1 MLNIYI
7 IEATFVIVALILLSW
22 ALAAPAKRYKEQIN
36 RQTVF
41 NQFIGERR
49 HTTSTSNALN
59 EYRILI
65 KQGHLVSPEDTNE
78 NYKTIYSFYKK
89 KYPIR
94 CLFIKKYSFNQD
106 STYKV
111 ILFNKS
117 VYTVH
122 SWTWER
128 IKGFNP
134 ELERRLMTSALRL
147 EIKKRDNYTCQYCKK
162 YMPNDRPG
170 EIHIDHIRPVSKGG
184 KSTKA
189 NLQVLCASCN
199 LEKSDKY

>member
-7 IEATFVIVALILLSW
+7 IGATFVIVALILLSW
-22 ALAAPAKRYKEQIN
+22 ALVAPAKKYKDQID
-36 RQTVF
+36 RQTKF

-49 HTTSTSNALN
+49 RTASETNALN
-59 EYRILI
+59 EYRVLI
-65 KQGHLVSPEDTNE
+65 RQGHLVSPEDTNE
-78 NYKTIYSFYKK
+78 NLSKIYSFYKK

-94 CLFIKKYSFNQD
+94 CFFIKKHSFSQD
-106 STYKV
+106 SKYKLV
-111 ILFNKS
+111 LYSK
-117 VYTVH
+117 TLHAVH

-134 ELERRLMTSALRL
+134 ELERRLMTPALRL
-147 EIKKRDNYTCQYCKK
+147 EIKKRDNYTCQYCEK

-170 EIHIDHIRPVSKGG
+170 EIHIDHIHPVSKGG
-184 KSTKA
+184 KSTRD